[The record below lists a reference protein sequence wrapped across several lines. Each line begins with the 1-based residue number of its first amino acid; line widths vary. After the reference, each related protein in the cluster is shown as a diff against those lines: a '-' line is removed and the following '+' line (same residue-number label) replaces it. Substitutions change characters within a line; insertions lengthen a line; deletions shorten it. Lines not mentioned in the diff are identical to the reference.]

1 MQSNAVERTSNRGV
15 ATLLDRHGARAAS
28 AGLGSPGSSPQLGA
42 GSIHQA
48 PWRQGDAMDFL
59 HQSHRVAER
68 AACGLMGVTLSTLAM
83 YNLALW
89 LMR

>member
-1 MQSNAVERTSNRGV
+1 MQSNAVELVSSPRRGSGANRP
-15 ATLLDRHGARAAS
+15 AARAEA
-28 AGLGSPGSSPQLGA
+28 AR
-42 GSIHQA
+42 
-48 PWRQGDAMDFL
+48 WQGDETDFL

-68 AACGLMGVTLSTLAM
+68 AACCLTGVTLCTLAM

>member
-1 MQSNAVERTSNRGV
+1 MESAMQSNAVEQAQLETSR
-15 ATLLDRHGARAAS
+15 RAAQQDRTAPAAARWQDGS
-28 AGLGSPGSSPQLGA
+28 A
-42 GSIHQA
+42 
-48 PWRQGDAMDFL
+48 DFL

-68 AACGLMGVTLSTLAM
+68 AACFLMGVTTTTLAM

>member
-1 MQSNAVERTSNRGV
+1 MESAMQSNAVEHAHLET
-15 ATLLDRHGARAAS
+15 TPRAARQDRT
-28 AGLGSPGSSPQLGA
+28 AHAAARWQDGST
-42 GSIHQA
+42 
-48 PWRQGDAMDFL
+48 DFL

-68 AACGLMGVTLSTLAM
+68 AACFVMGVTITTLAM

>member
-1 MQSNAVERTSNRGV
+1 MQSNAVEYAHLESARKESP
-15 ATLLDRHGARAAS
+15 AGA
-28 AGLGSPGSSPQLGA
+28 
-42 GSIHQA
+42 A
-48 PWRQGDAMDFL
+48 PSGWQGDGTDFL

-68 AACGLMGVTLSTLAM
+68 AACFLMGTTLATLAM

>member
-1 MQSNAVERTSNRGV
+1 MQSNAVEYAHLES
-15 ATLLDRHGARAAS
+15 AHKDSPAAAAS
-28 AGLGSPGSSPQLGA
+28 G
-42 GSIHQA
+42 
-48 PWRQGDAMDFL
+48 WQGDNADFL

-68 AACGLMGVTLSTLAM
+68 AACFLMGTTLTTLAM